1 MLFWL
6 ALVLMTGAAVLA
18 VLWPLSRARET
29 EAARD
34 ADIAVYR
41 DQLHEIERD
50 RARGVLP
57 EAEAEAA
64 RVEVSRRLLAADARP
79 VRTSAPGALYRRRI
93 AAVIALAGIPLFALG
108 IYAAVGSPGMP
119 DAPLSARLAKP
130 PEQQDIAL
138 LVKRIEAHLA
148 QNPNDARGWEVLA
161 PVYLRMGRAADAVK
175 ARENIL
181 RLAGSNAVRE
191 ADLGEALV
199 AAQNGLVDAQA
210 RAAFARA
217 LAHDPKNAKA
227 KFYLDLAAKQQAE
240 AGKR

>member
-6 ALVLMTGAAVLA
+6 ALMLMTGAAVLA

-29 EAARD
+29 GAARD

-41 DQLHEIERD
+41 DQLDEIERD

-57 EAEAEAA
+57 EREAEAA
-64 RVEVSRRLLAADARP
+64 RIEVSRRLLAADARP
-79 VRTSAPGALYRRRI
+79 ARPAAAGALYRRRA
-93 AAVIALAGIPLFALG
+93 AAVIALVGIPLLALG
-108 IYAAVGSPGMP
+108 IYAAVGSPGVP
-119 DAPLSARLAKP
+119 DAPLAARLARP
-130 PEQQDIAL
+130 PEQQDIAM
-138 LVKRIEAHLA
+138 LVRRIETHLA

-175 ARENIL
+175 AREQIL
-181 RLAGSNAVRE
+181 RLEGSNAVRE

-199 AAQNGLVDAQA
+199 AAESGFVDVEA
-210 RAAFARA
+210 RAAFERA
-217 LAHDPKNAKA
+217 LAHDPDNAKA
-227 KFYLDLAAKQQAE
+227 KFYLDLAARQQAE